1 MSGPDVPGTDPADR
15 SPAQP
20 AHAGGDGDRS
30 WQERRREAAA
40 LHAEALERQ
49 QRAEAAEARAMVA
62 EFVRAATARGLPPTP
77 LAARSYDGR
86 ARYRT
91 PLRGWY
97 LRRNESVAIGTDG
110 EFYVLTAPA
119 SLRARLSGVTPAPS
133 DPPLVLGKGGRDG
146 ESIDLADAL
155 ARVLSG
161 DR

>member
-1 MSGPDVPGTDPADR
+1 MSSPGDATQGP
-15 SPAQP
+15 
-20 AHAGGDGDRS
+20 GDDGS

-49 QRAEAAEARAMVA
+49 QRAETRQARELVA
-62 EFVRAATARGLPPTP
+62 GFLRDVTARGIAPEP

-86 ARYRT
+86 WRYRT

-97 LRRNESVAIGTDG
+97 LRRNQSVAIGTDG

-119 SLRARLSGVTPAPS
+119 SLRARLTGVTPSPS

-155 ARVLSG
+155 ARVLAGS
-161 DR
+161 D